1 MHKPVAW
8 NNMATLRLFKTKIL
22 SAENRLEPNKNKTII
37 MSGRQRSDVWSYFSQ
52 KENVKAVCNICK
64 AEISFKSTITN
75 LKSHLK
81 RKHNSSGSVIPLE
94 SETATINT
102 ESAETIPQPNV
113 SVPVIPSA
121 SSGQNRVKRQR
132 TIGSYIAK
140 EITSHQKNLIDRDLL
155 DLFVKE
161 FHPFSIVEEPSFR
174 KVIKWIPGYELPSR
188 KTISTTMIPALYQ
201 SCVENV
207 RDLVSREAISVC
219 LTIDCWT
226 SANNENY
233 MATTAHFITEGFTFK
248 TVLLKCSYLSGSHTA
263 VHLAEEIKNIILEW
277 NLEGKVNYA
286 ISDNATNIT
295 KALADILSLKH
306 YGCYAH
312 SLNLIVQRALKE
324 LEPTLE
330 KIKKIVTFFKRS
342 SLNNEKL
349 LKFQI
354 NSGVSQPKR
363 LIQDVSTRWNST
375 FYMLRRFIELK
386 EAIRATIALVDRNLP
401 VLTGEEWKTCKEVCN
416 ILSPFEEMT
425 NSMSGEKYMTGSAA
439 IVVTPCLKG
448 VCERFARNSTFSAAT
463 EKVVSSSRRGLTDR
477 FGNIEKIIP
486 LAICT
491 LLDPRYKHHVFQDD
505 SALSAAKTFL
515 ENLTI
520 EMIEK
525 NTNEIMGDKQPQAS
539 PISRAKKEIESYFQD
554 DILPRRDDDGN
565 SSNVLNWWKTFRHI
579 YPNLV
584 KIFRFNCNI
593 VATSVPC
600 ERIFSKAGNLISEKR
615 TRLSSEKVELILF
628 LNANLESSDK

>member
-1 MHKPVAW
+1 M
-8 NNMATLRLFKTKIL
+8 
-22 SAENRLEPNKNKTII
+22 
-37 MSGRQRSDVWSYFSQ
+37 
-52 KENVKAVCNICK
+52 
-64 AEISFKSTITN
+64 
-75 LKSHLK
+75 
-81 RKHNSSGSVIPLE
+81 
-94 SETATINT
+94 
-102 ESAETIPQPNV
+102 
-113 SVPVIPSA
+113 
-121 SSGQNRVKRQR
+121 
-132 TIGSYIAK
+132 
-140 EITSHQKNLIDRDLL
+140 
-155 DLFVKE
+155 
-161 FHPFSIVEEPSFR
+161 
-174 KVIKWIPGYELPSR
+174 
-188 KTISTTMIPALYQ
+188 
-201 SCVENV
+201 
-207 RDLVSREAISVC
+207 
-219 LTIDCWT
+219 
-226 SANNENY
+226 
-233 MATTAHFITEGFTFK
+233 
-248 TVLLKCSYLSGSHTA
+248 
-263 VHLAEEIKNIILEW
+263 
-277 NLEGKVNYA
+277 
-286 ISDNATNIT
+286 
-295 KALADILSLKH
+295 KH

-375 FYMLRRFIELK
+375 FYMLRRFIELE

-439 IVVTPCLKG
+439 IVVTRCLKG

-463 EKVVSSSRRGLTDR
+463 EKVVSSLRRGLTDR

-525 NTNEIMGDKQPQAS
+525 NTSEQHSGGSCTSRSSVTIPFRNEPSAWGILDEIMGDKQPQAS

-554 DILPRRDDDGN
+554 DVLPRRDDDGN

-584 KIFRFNCNI
+584 KIFRINCNI

-628 LNANLESSDK
+628 LNANLESSDQ

>member
-1 MHKPVAW
+1 MDRSSEIRTSSRASTPPSEGSWCSGSSASTDSLPIFELPVTD
-8 NNMATLRLFKTKIL
+8 NGDKKDFVPVPFFSGEHNTVMFHLISVDGKHYVDNATKDSCFV
-22 SAENRLEPNKNKTII
+22 SE
-37 MSGRQRSDVWSYFSQ
+37 Q
-52 KENVKAVCNICK
+52 
-64 AEISFKSTITN
+64 
-75 LKSHLK
+75 
-81 RKHNSSGSVIPLE
+81 NSSGSVIPLE

-140 EITSHQKNLIDRDLL
+140 EITSHQKNLIDRDFL

-161 FHPFSIVEEPSFR
+161 FHPFSIVKEPSFR

-219 LTIDCWT
+219 LTTDCWT

-233 MATTAHFITEGFTFK
+233 MATTAHFITEGFTLK
-248 TVLLKCSYLSGSHTA
+248 TVLLKCSYL
-263 VHLAEEIKNIILEW
+263 K
-277 NLEGKVNYA
+277 GKVNYA

-375 FYMLRRFIELK
+375 FYMLRRFIELE

-439 IVVTPCLKG
+439 IVVTRCLKG

-463 EKVVSSSRRGLTDR
+463 EKVVSPLRRGLTDR

-491 LLDPRYKHHVFQDD
+491 LL
-505 SALSAAKTFL
+505 L
-515 ENLTI
+515 
-520 EMIEK
+520 
-525 NTNEIMGDKQPQAS
+525 
-539 PISRAKKEIESYFQD
+539 
-554 DILPRRDDDGN
+554 
-565 SSNVLNWWKTFRHI
+565 
-579 YPNLV
+579 
-584 KIFRFNCNI
+584 
-593 VATSVPC
+593 
-600 ERIFSKAGNLISEKR
+600 
-615 TRLSSEKVELILF
+615 
-628 LNANLESSDK
+628 

>member
-1 MHKPVAW
+1 
-8 NNMATLRLFKTKIL
+8 
-22 SAENRLEPNKNKTII
+22 
-37 MSGRQRSDVWSYFSQ
+37 
-52 KENVKAVCNICK
+52 
-64 AEISFKSTITN
+64 
-75 LKSHLK
+75 
-81 RKHNSSGSVIPLE
+81 
-94 SETATINT
+94 
-102 ESAETIPQPNV
+102 
-113 SVPVIPSA
+113 
-121 SSGQNRVKRQR
+121 
-132 TIGSYIAK
+132 
-140 EITSHQKNLIDRDLL
+140 
-155 DLFVKE
+155 
-161 FHPFSIVEEPSFR
+161 
-174 KVIKWIPGYELPSR
+174 
-188 KTISTTMIPALYQ
+188 MIPALYQ

-219 LTIDCWT
+219 LTTDCWT

-306 YGCYAH
+306 YGCYTH

-330 KIKKIVTFFKRS
+330 KIKKIVTCFSTKTFD
-342 SLNNEKL
+342 
-349 LKFQI
+349 
-354 NSGVSQPKR
+354 SGCEYEVEFY
-363 LIQDVSTRWNST
+363 L
-375 FYMLRRFIELK
+375 YMLRRFIELEK
-386 EAIRATIALVDRNLP
+386 AIRATIALVDRNLP
-401 VLTGEEWKTCKEVCN
+401 VLPGEEWKTCKEVCN

-439 IVVTPCLKG
+439 IVVTRCLKG
-448 VCERFARNSTFSAAT
+448 VCEWFARNSTFSAAT
-463 EKVVSSSRRGLTDR
+463 EKVVSSLRRGLTDR

-525 NTNEIMGDKQPQAS
+525 NTSEQHSGGSCTSRSSVTIPFRNEPSAWGILDEIMGDKQPQTS
-539 PISRAKKEIESYFQD
+539 PISRAKKEIESYFQND
-554 DILPRRDDDGN
+554 VLPRRDDDGN

-584 KIFRFNCNI
+584 KIFRINCNI
-593 VATSVPC
+593 VATSVSC
-600 ERIFSKAGNLISEKR
+600 ERIFSKKCQPSVGAADFRPELLEYILDIFEQCSWYALNSIPMKSAG
-615 TRLSSEKVELILF
+615 ILEGLLF
-628 LNANLESSDK
+628 GMRQE

>member
-1 MHKPVAW
+1 
-8 NNMATLRLFKTKIL
+8 
-22 SAENRLEPNKNKTII
+22 

-81 RKHNSSGSVIPLE
+81 RKHVGVYTELVSKNCANDNSQNSSGSVIPLE

-219 LTIDCWT
+219 LTTDCWT

-248 TVLLKCSYLSGSHTA
+248 TVLLKCSYGES
-263 VHLAEEIKNIILEW
+263 
-277 NLEGKVNYA
+277 
-286 ISDNATNIT
+286 
-295 KALADILSLKH
+295 
-306 YGCYAH
+306 YG
-312 SLNLIVQRALKE
+312 
-324 LEPTLE
+324 
-330 KIKKIVTFFKRS
+330 RS
-342 SLNNEKL
+342 SRGGDKKYNIGMEFRGKGTCVKY
-349 LKFQI
+349 LK
-354 NSGVSQPKR
+354 SQPAI
-363 LIQDVSTRWNST
+363 LI
-375 FYMLRRFIELK
+375 
-386 EAIRATIALVDRNLP
+386 
-401 VLTGEEWKTCKEVCN
+401 
-416 ILSPFEEMT
+416 
-425 NSMSGEKYMTGSAA
+425 
-439 IVVTPCLKG
+439 
-448 VCERFARNSTFSAAT
+448 
-463 EKVVSSSRRGLTDR
+463 
-477 FGNIEKIIP
+477 
-486 LAICT
+486 
-491 LLDPRYKHHVFQDD
+491 
-505 SALSAAKTFL
+505 
-515 ENLTI
+515 
-520 EMIEK
+520 
-525 NTNEIMGDKQPQAS
+525 
-539 PISRAKKEIESYFQD
+539 
-554 DILPRRDDDGN
+554 
-565 SSNVLNWWKTFRHI
+565 
-579 YPNLV
+579 
-584 KIFRFNCNI
+584 
-593 VATSVPC
+593 
-600 ERIFSKAGNLISEKR
+600 
-615 TRLSSEKVELILF
+615 
-628 LNANLESSDK
+628 